1 MPAPAPKAPREANE
15 QDPMSISALLPETA
29 LPTSDQVR
37 DAQILIVDDQETNI
51 QVVQR
56 YLELEGYH
64 HLHGLSDSTR
74 VMATVDRLHPDIVLL
89 DIMMPEISGMALLQ
103 QLREQAW
110 SRHLPV
116 IILTAA
122 DDLATRTRALDLG
135 ATDFLGKPIEPV
147 ELIPRIRNALQA
159 KFYQDAL
166 QLQTAELE
174 RLVAQRTEAL
184 AQRTR
189 ELETSRL
196 EVLHCL
202 GRACEYRDNE
212 TGRHVVRVGRYVG
225 LLGRAIGLDAE
236 TLTLYELTA
245 PLHDVGKIGVPDAIL
260 LKPGKLTPDEYELV
274 KRHAAYGK
282 QALDTM
288 AAEQW
293 QAFQAHTRIGEGVF
307 GQCRSPILQ
316 VAATIALTHH
326 ERWDGTGYPLGL
338 AGEDIPLA
346 GRLTAVADVFDSL
359 SCKRPY
365 KPPLPMD
372 QCFDIMRELRG
383 KQFDPRLLDAFF
395 ALRKQIV
402 EVQIELAEAE

>member
-1 MPAPAPKAPREANE
+1 
-15 QDPMSISALLPETA
+15 MSTNTLLPERIA
-29 LPTSDQVR
+29 SPRGDVL
-37 DAQILIVDDQETNI
+37 DAQILIVDDLETNV

-56 YLELEGYH
+56 YLELEGYRNI
-64 HLHGLSDSTR
+64 HGLTDPMR
-74 VMATVDRLHPDIVLL
+74 VMRRVEDLRPDMVLL

-103 QLREQAW
+103 QIREQAS
-110 SRHLPV
+110 SRHVPV

-122 DDLATRTRALDLG
+122 DDLATKTRALDLG

-147 ELIPRIRNALQA
+147 ELIPRIRNALLA
-159 KFYQDAL
+159 KHYQDSLERQA
-166 QLQTAELE
+166 AELE
-174 RLVAQRTEAL
+174 RLVEQRTEAL
-184 AQRTR
+184 EQRTR

-225 LLGRAIGLDAE
+225 LLGRAIGLDEE
-236 TLTLYELTA
+236 TVAMFELAA
-245 PLHDVGKIGVPDAIL
+245 PLHDVGKVGVPDAIL
-260 LKPGKLTPDEYELV
+260 LKPGKLTPEEYELV
-274 KRHAAYGK
+274 KRHSAYGK
-282 QALDTM
+282 QALDTLSG
-288 AAEQW
+288 EHW
-293 QAFQAHTRIGEGVF
+293 QIVKTHTRIGERVF
-307 GQCRSPILQ
+307 GQCRSPILKM
-316 VAATIALTHH
+316 AATIALTHH

-372 QCFDIMRELRG
+372 QCLEIMGQERG
-383 KQFDPRLLDAFF
+383 KQFDPRLLDAFVR
-395 ALRKQIV
+395 LRSQIV

>member
-1 MPAPAPKAPREANE
+1 
-15 QDPMSISALLPETA
+15 MSIATLLSETA
-29 LPTSDQVR
+29 PPTPEQVL
-37 DAQILIVDDQETNI
+37 DAKILIIDDQETNI
-51 QVVQR
+51 QVVHR

-64 HLHGLSDSTR
+64 HLHGLTDPTWG
-74 VMATVDRLHPDIVLL
+74 MATVDRLRPDLVLL

-103 QLREQAW
+103 QLREQPW
-110 SRHLPV
+110 GRHLPV

-122 DDLATRTRALDLG
+122 DDLGTKTRALDLG

-147 ELIPRIRNALQA
+147 ELVPRIRNALLA
-159 KFYQDAL
+159 KFYQDSL
-166 QLQTAELE
+166 QLHAVELE

-184 AQRTR
+184 EQRTQ

-236 TLTLYELTA
+236 TVALYELAA

-260 LKPGKLTPDEYELV
+260 LKPGRLTPDEYELV

-288 AAEQW
+288 ASEQW
-293 QAFQAHTRIGEGVF
+293 QVFQSHTRIGEGVF

-338 AGEDIPLA
+338 AGEDIPLP

-365 KPPLPMD
+365 KPPLPLD
-372 QCFDIMRELRG
+372 QCFDIMRDLRA

-395 ALRKQIV
+395 ALRKRIV